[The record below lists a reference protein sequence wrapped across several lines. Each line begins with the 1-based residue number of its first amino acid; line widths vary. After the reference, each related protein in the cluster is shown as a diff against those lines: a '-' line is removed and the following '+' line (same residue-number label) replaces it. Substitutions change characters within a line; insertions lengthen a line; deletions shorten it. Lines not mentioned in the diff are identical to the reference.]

1 MVPSDRLF
9 SRTGTPVICGAM
21 TTSTTSKLHVA
32 TEDDREGGGG
42 ARGSHRSAR
51 RPSKGRAAL
60 AGILLVAV
68 GAAPALATPS
78 VASVEA
84 PGARSNDA
92 PALER
97 SVDLHL
103 DGRAAGRLLADTKD
117 SDASGGDD
125 KSKSEEK
132 PGDKGDDGVKM
143 TVTKGAP
150 PAAKSTGSD
159 DTFAFVKDWP
169 FWAIVGGVVIVG
181 ASVYMINRNSSQ
193 DRSCPGVYNAGCF
206 GAK

>member
-1 MVPSDRLF
+1 
-9 SRTGTPVICGAM
+9 M

-42 ARGSHRSAR
+42 GGGDAGKDSPSR
-51 RPSKGRAAL
+51 RPKKGRVLL
-60 AGILLVAV
+60 AGLLLVTV
-68 GAAPALATPS
+68 GGTPAFATPS
-78 VASVEA
+78 VEGAS
-84 PGARSNDA
+84 ARSQDT
-92 PALER
+92 PAAER
-97 SVDLHL
+97 KVELRL
-103 DGRAAGRLLADTKD
+103 DGRAAGRLLAETKE
-117 SDASGGDD
+117 SDGSGADD
-125 KSKSEEK
+125 KSKADEK
-132 PGDKGDDGVKM
+132 PGDKGDDGIKM

-150 PAAKSTGSD
+150 PAAKSTGSE

-193 DRSCPGVYNAGCF
+193 DRNCPSVYNAGCF

>member
-1 MVPSDRLF
+1 M
-9 SRTGTPVICGAM
+9 
-21 TTSTTSKLHVA
+21 
-32 TEDDREGGGG
+32 
-42 ARGSHRSAR
+42 
-51 RPSKGRAAL
+51 
-60 AGILLVAV
+60 LVAL
-68 GAAPALATPS
+68 GSAPALATPAG
-78 VASVEA
+78 VALGAA
-84 PGARSNDA
+84 PGAAA
-92 PALER
+92 PSTGAPGVNLR
-97 SVDLHL
+97 L
-103 DGRAAGRLLADTKD
+103 DGRAAGRLLAEAKE

-125 KSKSEEK
+125 KSKPDDK
-132 PGDKGDDGVKM
+132 AGDKGDDGVKM

-169 FWAIVGGVVIVG
+169 FWAIVGGVVIIG

>member
-1 MVPSDRLF
+1 
-9 SRTGTPVICGAM
+9 
-21 TTSTTSKLHVA
+21 
-32 TEDDREGGGG
+32 
-42 ARGSHRSAR
+42 
-51 RPSKGRAAL
+51 
-60 AGILLVAV
+60 LLVAV

-78 VASVEA
+78 VEA
-84 PGARSNDA
+84 AGARSSDA
-92 PALER
+92 PALDR
-97 SVDLHL
+97 RVDLRL
-103 DGRAAGRLLADTKD
+103 DGRAAGRLLADTKEAD
-117 SDASGGDD
+117 GTGGDD
-125 KSKSEEK
+125 KSKADEK

-150 PAAKSTGSD
+150 PAAKPTGSE

-193 DRSCPGVYNAGCF
+193 DRSCPSVYNAGCF